1 MSSRLSSPVS
11 DAVVRVLLLPLRFYQ
26 RWISPA
32 LGPRCRF
39 APSCSHYAAEALQV
53 HGPLRGSWL
62 ATRRV
67 LRCHPWN
74 PGGHDPVPPAR
85 SSSETMDATVDV
97 SVDVSV
103 DAAVDAVPDPD
114 LTRTTDSRSRAGA
127 TP

>member
-1 MSSRLSSPVS
+1 MKT
-11 DAVVRVLLLPLRFYQ
+11 VVRVMLVPVRFYQ

-39 APSCSHYAAEALQV
+39 APSCSHYTAEALQV

-62 ATRRV
+62 GARRL

-85 SSSETMDATVDV
+85 AGSATMERTAPPVWIPNSS
-97 SVDVSV
+97 
-103 DAAVDAVPDPD
+103 D
-114 LTRTTDSRSRAGA
+114 LTSQTNSRSRAGA
-127 TP
+127 HS